1 METHRFPPTARRRA
15 AHADHG
21 VPRSIYGCLY
31 RADPANAAY
40 GHQRGKVMQLIQ
52 SLQRFI
58 RDEEGASAVEYGLIL
73 SLLVLGLAAG
83 ATSLRTAINAALTA
97 IGVDVGATI

>member
-1 METHRFPPTARRRA
+1 M
-15 AHADHG
+15 
-21 VPRSIYGCLY
+21 
-31 RADPANAAY
+31 
-40 GHQRGKVMQLIQ
+40 KLIP
-52 SLQRFI
+52 SFQRFI

-83 ATSLRTAINAALTA
+83 ATSLSTAINAALTA